1 MNKVLGYAEENT
13 LLLFILFSVMVMAA
27 VFWNLY
33 RREKRKEKKLEGRIQ
48 SERSFYRAYE
58 KERKNAYLLIQEQ
71 TLDVLY
77 VSPNFKRITGIREEQ
92 IKENLEVVRN
102 LVGHST
108 ARDFRKKL
116 EEWNQE
122 ESLACE
128 LNFIP
133 AGTEEIHRGLFT
145 VTTAEK
151 GYLAVLSDITEEYED
166 RREMYERLEEKEK
179 ESQAK
184 SDFLSKMSHEIRTP
198 MNGIMGMLSLAK
210 VNINDK
216 AAVNEYLNRTEN
228 LSQFLLTLINDILD
242 MSRIESGK
250 MELEKVPFDLYDMA
264 EKIDLMFRETT
275 KAKGVR
281 WKIRMQDFDIR
292 RVIGDE
298 MRLTQVVV
306 NFISN
311 AVKFTPAGGE
321 VQVVFR
327 QMDKIDDKVHLM
339 IRVKDTGKG
348 IKEDFINKIFRPF
361 EQEDASTAHNY
372 GGSGLGMAIADNII
386 KLMGG
391 EILVESEEGK
401 GSEFI
406 VYLALPMAEEAESE
420 EADNHV
426 SVRLVDE
433 SGEIEQYLDTFT
445 LKGLHIL
452 LAEDNDINAEI
463 AEEIL
468 KMEGAVV
475 TRAVDGLDALTLFES
490 SIRGTYDAV
499 LMDIQMPGMD
509 GWEATRQI
517 RKLDRIDAGLPIIAM
532 SANAFLEDRRKS
544 LAAGMNGHI
553 NKPVDFDEVRRMI
566 GSCFLGQ
573 GVRRADGKTKKD

>member
-1 MNKVLGYAEENT
+1 MDKVLGYAEENA
-13 LLLFILFSVMVMAA
+13 LLLFILFVVMVMAA

-33 RREKRKEKKLEGRIQ
+33 QKEKKKEKKMEGRIRG
-48 SERSFYRAYE
+48 ERSFYKAYE
-58 KERKNAYLLIQEQ
+58 QERKNAYLLIQKQ
-71 TLDVLY
+71 TLNVLY
-77 VSPNFKRITGIREEQ
+77 VSPNFKRITGIKEEQ
-92 IKENLEVVRN
+92 IRENLEVART
-102 LVGHST
+102 LVGNST
-108 ARDFRKKL
+108 AREFLKNL
-116 EEWNQE
+116 EEWDQE
-122 ESLACE
+122 VPLAYE
-128 LNFIP
+128 VDFTP
-133 AGTEEIHRGLFT
+133 AGTDKVHRGLLT
-145 VTTAEK
+145 VTVVEK
-151 GYLAVLSDITEEYED
+151 GYLAVLTDITEEYED
-166 RREMYERLEEKEK
+166 RKEMYERLEEKEK

-210 VNINDK
+210 ANVNDE
-216 AAVNEYLNRTEN
+216 ALLSEYLDRTEN

-250 MELEKVPFDLYDMA
+250 MELEEVPFDLYDMA
-264 EKIDLMFRETT
+264 EKIDSMFRETT
-275 KAKGVR
+275 KAKGIQ
-281 WKIRMQDFDIR
+281 WKIRMQDFDMR
-292 RVIGDE
+292 YVIGDE

-327 QMDKIDDKVHLM
+327 QMDKIEDKVHLM

-401 GSEFI
+401 GSEFS
-406 VYLALPMAEEAESE
+406 VYLALPMAEESEREES
-420 EADNHV
+420 DNPV

-433 SGEIEQYLDTFT
+433 SEEREQYLDAFT

-475 TRAVDGLDALTLFES
+475 TRAVDGIEALTLFES
-490 SIRGTYDAV
+490 SMKGTYDAI

-509 GWEATRQI
+509 GWEATRRI
-517 RKLDRIDAGLPIIAM
+517 RKLERIDAGLPILAM

-566 GSCFLGQ
+566 GSCFY
-573 GVRRADGKTKKD
+573 KTRSQENRWES

>member
-1 MNKVLGYAEENT
+1 MDQVLGYAEENA
-13 LLLFILFSVMVMAA
+13 LLLFILFGVMIVAA

-33 RREKRKEKKLEGRIQ
+33 QREKKKEKKLERRIRG
-48 SERSFYRAYE
+48 ERSFYRTYE
-58 KERKNAYLLIQEQ
+58 KERKNAYLLIQES
-71 TLDVLY
+71 TLNVLY

-92 IKENLEVVRN
+92 IRDDLEVVKN
-102 LVGHST
+102 LVEHST
-108 ARDFRKKL
+108 VRELRKKL
-116 EEWNQE
+116 EGWNRE
-122 ESLACE
+122 ETLVCE
-128 LNFIP
+128 FDFIP
-133 AGTEEIHRGLFT
+133 AATERIHRGLLT
-145 VTTAEK
+145 ISAVEK
-151 GYLAVLSDITEEYED
+151 GYLAVLTDITEEYEE
-166 RREMYERLEEKEK
+166 RKEIYERLEEKEK

-210 VNINDK
+210 ANINDE
-216 AAVNEYLNRTEN
+216 AAVSEYLDRTEN

-250 MELEKVPFDLYDMA
+250 MELEEVPFDLYDMA
-264 EKIDLMFRETT
+264 EKIDSMFRETT
-275 KAKGVR
+275 KAKGIR

-292 RVIGDE
+292 CVIGDE

-321 VQVVFR
+321 VQVIFR
-327 QMDKIDDKVHLM
+327 QMDKIEDKVHLM

-406 VYLALPMAEEAESE
+406 VYLALPMAEEPESE
-420 EADNHV
+420 EADSRV
-426 SVRLVDE
+426 SVQLVDE
-433 SGEIEQYLDTFT
+433 SEERERYLDAFT
-445 LKGLHIL
+445 LEGLHIL
-452 LAEDNDINAEI
+452 LVEDNDINAEI

-475 TRAVDGLDALTLFES
+475 TRAADGIEALDLFES
-490 SIRGTYDAV
+490 STKGTYDAV
-499 LMDIQMPGMD
+499 LMDIQMPRMD

-517 RKLDRIDAGLPIIAM
+517 RKLDRIDAGLPILAM

-566 GSCFLGQ
+566 GSCFY
-573 GVRRADGKTKKD
+573 KTRSQKNRWEN

>member
-1 MNKVLGYAEENT
+1 
-13 LLLFILFSVMVMAA
+13 
-27 VFWNLY
+27 
-33 RREKRKEKKLEGRIQ
+33 
-48 SERSFYRAYE
+48 
-58 KERKNAYLLIQEQ
+58 
-71 TLDVLY
+71 
-77 VSPNFKRITGIREEQ
+77 
-92 IKENLEVVRN
+92 
-102 LVGHST
+102 
-108 ARDFRKKL
+108 
-116 EEWNQE
+116 
-122 ESLACE
+122 
-128 LNFIP
+128 
-133 AGTEEIHRGLFT
+133 
-145 VTTAEK
+145 
-151 GYLAVLSDITEEYED
+151 
-166 RREMYERLEEKEK
+166 
-179 ESQAK
+179 
-184 SDFLSKMSHEIRTP
+184 
-198 MNGIMGMLSLAK
+198 
-210 VNINDK
+210 
-216 AAVNEYLNRTEN
+216 
-228 LSQFLLTLINDILD
+228 
-242 MSRIESGK
+242 
-250 MELEKVPFDLYDMA
+250 
-264 EKIDLMFRETT
+264 
-275 KAKGVR
+275 
-281 WKIRMQDFDIR
+281 
-292 RVIGDE
+292 

>member
-1 MNKVLGYAEENT
+1 MDKILGYAEENA
-13 LLLFILFSVMVMAA
+13 LLLFVLFGMMVMAA

-33 RREKRKEKKLEGRIQ
+33 QREKKKEKKLEGRIRG
-48 SERSFYRAYE
+48 ERSFYRAYE
-58 KERKNAYLLIQEQ
+58 KERKNAYLLIQEG
-71 TLDVLY
+71 TLNVLY

-92 IKENLEVVRN
+92 IRGNLEAVRS

-108 ARDFRKKL
+108 VRNFHKKIEGWDREEPLTYELDFT
-116 EEWNQE
+116 
-122 ESLACE
+122 
-128 LNFIP
+128 P
-133 AGTEEIHRGLFT
+133 AGTDKVHRGLLSVT
-145 VTTAEK
+145 VVEK
-151 GYLAVLSDITEEYED
+151 GYLAVLTDITEEYED
-166 RREMYERLEEKEK
+166 RKEMYERLKEKEK

-210 VNINDK
+210 ANINDE
-216 AAVNEYLNRTEN
+216 AVVSEYLDRTEN

-250 MELEKVPFDLYDMA
+250 MELEEVPFDLYDMA
-264 EKIDLMFRETT
+264 EKIDSMFRETT
-275 KAKGVR
+275 KAKGIN
-281 WKIRMQDFDIR
+281 WKIRMQDFDIHY
-292 RVIGDE
+292 VTGDE

-406 VYLALPMAEEAESE
+406 VYLALPMAEEPEHE
-420 EADNHV
+420 EAETYV

-433 SGEIEQYLDTFT
+433 SEEREQYLDSFT
-445 LKGLHIL
+445 LDGLHIL

-475 TRAVDGLDALTLFES
+475 TRAIDGLDALTLFES
-490 SIRGTYDAV
+490 SVKGTYDAI
-499 LMDIQMPGMD
+499 LMDIQMPRMD

-517 RKLDRIDAGLPIIAM
+517 RKLDRIDAGLPILAM

-544 LAAGMNGHI
+544 LAAGMDGHI

-566 GSCFLGQ
+566 GSCFY
-573 GVRRADGKTKKD
+573 KTRSQKNRWEN

>member
-1 MNKVLGYAEENT
+1 
-13 LLLFILFSVMVMAA
+13 
-27 VFWNLY
+27 
-33 RREKRKEKKLEGRIQ
+33 
-48 SERSFYRAYE
+48 
-58 KERKNAYLLIQEQ
+58 
-71 TLDVLY
+71 
-77 VSPNFKRITGIREEQ
+77 
-92 IKENLEVVRN
+92 
-102 LVGHST
+102 
-108 ARDFRKKL
+108 
-116 EEWNQE
+116 
-122 ESLACE
+122 
-128 LNFIP
+128 
-133 AGTEEIHRGLFT
+133 
-145 VTTAEK
+145 
-151 GYLAVLSDITEEYED
+151 
-166 RREMYERLEEKEK
+166 
-179 ESQAK
+179 
-184 SDFLSKMSHEIRTP
+184 
-198 MNGIMGMLSLAK
+198 
-210 VNINDK
+210 
-216 AAVNEYLNRTEN
+216 
-228 LSQFLLTLINDILD
+228 
-242 MSRIESGK
+242 
-250 MELEKVPFDLYDMA
+250 
-264 EKIDLMFRETT
+264 
-275 KAKGVR
+275 
-281 WKIRMQDFDIR
+281 
-292 RVIGDE
+292 
-298 MRLTQVVV
+298 
-306 NFISN
+306 
-311 AVKFTPAGGE
+311 
-321 VQVVFR
+321 
-327 QMDKIDDKVHLM
+327 
-339 IRVKDTGKG
+339 
-348 IKEDFINKIFRPF
+348 
-361 EQEDASTAHNY
+361 
-372 GGSGLGMAIADNII
+372 MAIADNII

>member
-1 MNKVLGYAEENT
+1 MERILRYAEENT
-13 LLLFILFSVMVMAA
+13 LILFILFVVMVMA
-27 VFWNLY
+27 VFFWNLY
-33 RREKRKEKKLEGRIQ
+33 QKEKKKEKKLEGRIRG
-48 SERSFYRAYE
+48 ERSFYRAYE
-58 KERKNAYLLIQEQ
+58 KERKNAYLFIQEES
-71 TLDVLY
+71 LNVLY
-77 VSPNFKRITGIREEQ
+77 VSPNFKRLTGISETQ
-92 IKENLEVVRN
+92 IKENLESVRD
-102 LVGHST
+102 LVNHSA
-108 ARDFRKKL
+108 ARDLRKAA
-116 EEWNQE
+116 EEWNRE
-122 ESLACE
+122 APLICE
-128 LNFIP
+128 LDFIP
-133 AGTEEIHRGLFT
+133 AGTEKKHRGKVSVT
-145 VTTAEK
+145 VADK
-151 GYLAVLSDITEEYED
+151 GYLVVLTDITEEYED
-166 RREMYERLEEKEK
+166 QKELYLRLDEKEK

-184 SDFLSKMSHEIRTP
+184 SDFLSNMSHEIRTP

-210 VNINDK
+210 ASMNDK
-216 AAVNEYLNRTEN
+216 EAVSEYLDRTEN

-250 MELEKVPFDLYDMA
+250 MELEEIPFDLYDMA
-264 EKIDLMFRETT
+264 EKIDSMFRETT
-275 KAKGVR
+275 KAKGIR
-281 WKIRMQDFDIR
+281 WKIQMQDFDIR
-292 RVIGDE
+292 CVIGDE

-311 AVKFTPAGGE
+311 AVKFTPPGGD
-321 VQVVFR
+321 VQVTFR
-327 QMDKIDDKVHLM
+327 QMDKIDGKAHLM

-348 IKEDFINKIFRPF
+348 IKEDFISKIFRPF

-406 VYLALPMAEEAESE
+406 VYLALPVAEEPEQQE
-420 EADNHV
+420 DDDRV

-433 SGEIEQYLDTFT
+433 SEERERYLETFT

-468 KMEGAVV
+468 KMEGAAV
-475 TRAVDGLDALTLFES
+475 TRAVDGMEALELFES
-490 SIRGTYDAV
+490 SVKGTYDV
-499 LMDIQMPGMD
+499 ILMDIQMPRMD
-509 GWEATRQI
+509 GWEATRAI
-517 RKLDRIDAGLPIIAM
+517 RKLERIDAGLPILAM

-566 GSCFLGQ
+566 GSCFY
-573 GVRRADGKTKKD
+573 KTRSQKNRWES